1 MRCSNENLPALAI
14 GDVVIIKGEERD
26 RNLWSLGIITELFK
40 GKDRIVRAAKLNCGR
55 SELERQSIIYTKWSY
70 TVIRNTTTVSRL
82 MK

>member
-40 GKDRIVRAAKLNCGR
+40 GKDRIVRAAKLICGR
-55 SELERQSIIYTKWSY
+55 SEL
-70 TVIRNTTTVSRL
+70 
-82 MK
+82 